1 MKRAKSVTVH
11 VAPEFWAGRALSW
24 ILSDVVPIGSLLT
37 TLERRTWADDQVICP
52 PTFHPLAPG
61 QVAALKLRIA
71 QRIAAE
77 SGGSFA
83 TAWGVVRSDG
93 EHISM
98 CLAASVAQPAAT
110 CGGKAPWQS

>member
-1 MKRAKSVTVH
+1 MKRAKSVTVN
-11 VAPEFWAGRALSW
+11 VAAEFWADRWRSW
-24 ILSDVVPIGSLLT
+24 VLSDVVPIGSLLT
-37 TLERRTWADDQVICP
+37 TLERRSWADDQIICP
-52 PTFHPLAPG
+52 PTFHPLSPP
-61 QVAALKLRIA
+61 QVTALKLRLA

-98 CLAASVAQPAAT
+98 CLAAPAAQPAAT